1 MNKCVDLYQVLN
13 LIPFVHRSVSI
24 PWNNLMSVGTNSSL
38 KVWWNS
44 VLKQSGPG
52 PFLVRMLLN
61 TVSISLLKNRAI
73 SLFKLLT
80 NNDLTLVVCIKNIY
94 FF

>member
-1 MNKCVDLYQVLN
+1 
-13 LIPFVHRSVSI
+13 
-24 PWNNLMSVGTNSSL
+24 MSVGTNSSL

-61 TVSISLLKNRAI
+61 TASISLFKNRAI